1 MFSNVI
7 SPVSDSDQ
15 PPVPFFA
22 ISTLPFFLPQPPHL
36 LFPPPHPC
44 QPVAASVSSSPSPQM
59 PSCRPLSRIPTS
71 MSFIS
76 SRQVKYSTPTSSFPP
91 LSPHVSPILTFLSP
105 EHMPP
110 ACPSTVSSS
119 SSARSQERVGLT
131 TSRLSTASARRHAPS
146 TPDFLSL
153 LNPPFS
159 KPFSG
164 VRPIPPF
171 LHSCSPSYSVY
182 LPTRVEVMGRLDHL
196 VEAVYERFKD
206 RYFTGER
213 ASLVISLCHSS
224 TLTLFFQES
233 WLIFQVSSEFH
244 GLHSP
249 QLPLLTFHQ
258 GTMLEWRRSILQNT
272 TPTRT
277 QETRIKTL
285 PLLQPLMMIH
295 PMSSEEISKYLPK
308 MHLRTIIP
316 PCIITG
322 CI

>member
-1 MFSNVI
+1 
-7 SPVSDSDQ
+7 
-15 PPVPFFA
+15 
-22 ISTLPFFLPQPPHL
+22 
-36 LFPPPHPC
+36 
-44 QPVAASVSSSPSPQM
+44 
-59 PSCRPLSRIPTS
+59 
-71 MSFIS
+71 
-76 SRQVKYSTPTSSFPP
+76 
-91 LSPHVSPILTFLSP
+91 
-105 EHMPP
+105 
-110 ACPSTVSSS
+110 
-119 SSARSQERVGLT
+119 
-131 TSRLSTASARRHAPS
+131 
-146 TPDFLSL
+146 
-153 LNPPFS
+153 
-159 KPFSG
+159 
-164 VRPIPPF
+164 
-171 LHSCSPSYSVY
+171 
-182 LPTRVEVMGRLDHL
+182 MGRLDHL

-244 GLHSP
+244 GLHFP